1 MRRIPPEAVTPP
13 TYHRNV
19 AALEAASVVAR
30 LGLLLIVALCF
41 AFAAQSLI
49 GATY

>member
-1 MRRIPPEAVTPP
+1 MRRLLREAVTPP
-13 TYHRNV
+13 SYDRNV
-19 AALEAASVVAR
+19 AALDAASIVAR